1 MLSEKEF
8 ECSKEEVDM
17 LVKSMKK
24 FKDAFSNPAGD
35 SERLLSYRNS
45 PKIYKQK
52 LVGVIL
58 RAYEQAFGLDA
69 LMQEDVESEMK
80 EDLPSKRFAI
90 ISLSREDKVHA
101 RLFRDLLL
109 S

>member
-35 SERLLSYRNS
+35 LERLLSYRNS
-45 PKIYKQK
+45 PKIYK
-52 LVGVIL
+52 
-58 RAYEQAFGLDA
+58 
-69 LMQEDVESEMK
+69 
-80 EDLPSKRFAI
+80 
-90 ISLSREDKVHA
+90 
-101 RLFRDLLL
+101 
-109 S
+109 

>member
-24 FKDAFSNPAGD
+24 FKDAFSNLAGD

-58 RAYEQAFGLDA
+58 GAYEQAFGLDA

-80 EDLPSKRFAI
+80 EDLPSERFAI

>member
-35 SERLLSYRNS
+35 LERLLSYRNS

-58 RAYEQAFGLDA
+58 GAYEQAFGLDA

-80 EDLPSKRFAI
+80 EDLPSERFAI

>member
-1 MLSEKEF
+1 MLSEKESKR
-8 ECSKEEVDM
+8 SKEEVDV

-45 PKIYKQK
+45 PNIYKQK
-52 LVGVIL
+52 LVGANPG
-58 RAYEQAFGLDA
+58 AYEQAFGLDA
-69 LMQEDVESEMK
+69 LMQEDVESETK
-80 EDLPSKRFAI
+80 EELPSYRFAS
-90 ISLSREDKVHA
+90 ISLSREDKVHT
-101 RLFRDLLL
+101 RLFGDLLL

>member
-24 FKDAFSNPAGD
+24 FKDAFSNPADD
-35 SERLLSYRNS
+35 SKRLLSYRNS

-58 RAYEQAFGLDA
+58 GAYEQAFGLDA

-80 EDLPSKRFAI
+80 EDLPSERFAI